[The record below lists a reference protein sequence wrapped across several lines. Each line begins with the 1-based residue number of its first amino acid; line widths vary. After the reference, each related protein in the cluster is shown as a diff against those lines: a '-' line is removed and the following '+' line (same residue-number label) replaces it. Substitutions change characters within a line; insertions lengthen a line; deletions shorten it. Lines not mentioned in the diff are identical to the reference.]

1 MITNRRGDAMPDFLA
16 GLCDPDTLQML
27 AEGTLD
33 TLYMTLASTF
43 FAYVFGMIMAVVLVV
58 CRADGIPARHCT
70 RCWMWW

>member
-1 MITNRRGDAMPDFLA
+1 MPDFLA

-43 FAYVFGMIMAVVLVV
+43 FAYVFGHDHGRGAGGVP
-58 CRADGIPARHCT
+58 R
-70 RCWMWW
+70 